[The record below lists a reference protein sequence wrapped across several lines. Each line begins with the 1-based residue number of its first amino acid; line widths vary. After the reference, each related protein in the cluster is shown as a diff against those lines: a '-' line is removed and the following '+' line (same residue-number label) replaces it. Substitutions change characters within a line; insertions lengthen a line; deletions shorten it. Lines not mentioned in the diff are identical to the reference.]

1 MTSNKV
7 SKNVKQID
15 YNDCTC
21 DSSINRA
28 DGELNGPLVS
38 TQVDYHSTH
47 ILTTH
52 IVTAVTSTAD

>member
-1 MTSNKV
+1 MTSNKG

-15 YNDCTC
+15 YNDCTS
-21 DSSINRA
+21 DRA

-52 IVTAVTSTAD
+52 IVTTVTSTAD

>member
-1 MTSNKV
+1 MTSNKG

-15 YNDCTC
+15 YNDCTS
-21 DSSINRA
+21 DRA

-52 IVTAVTSTAD
+52 IVTTVTSTTD